1 MADTKEFLSSVYKG
15 IQPAVNECGFNPVIP
30 AGADK
35 TLAPVQEEN
44 GAYFIEYSGEGK
56 AFRVEFFNDRIYL
69 YGANKE
75 GKISKSDYTSLDE
88 SLLEIENANDKDI
101 RYVVNN
107 YSDTLVENF
116 GTKLV
121 KPVKSK
127 LPTPVS
133 KAQAKSGAVSYDPNT
148 LASRFTAIYP
158 ELRDEYKENCEKYG
172 RFLPE
177 DFFMNHGN
185 AKVLEVIKRN
195 DPTEMKRL
203 FKLFNEIYEDGTN
216 ETQSLICVTILGSL
230 ENNMEL
236 LANCTEYMSPD
247 LASPVINVNKYLA
260 SNAGKGARMKLEN
273 PPPYKP
279 KKQKKNVMSKLGM

>member
-1 MADTKEFLSSVYKG
+1 MAEIKEFLSSVHKG
-15 IQPAVNECGFNPVIP
+15 LQPAVNECGFTPVFP
-30 AGADK
+30 DGADK
-35 TLAPVQEEN
+35 SEAPVQTEN
-44 GAYFIEYSGEGK
+44 GAYFLEYKGDSK
-56 AFRVEFFNDRIYL
+56 AFRIEFFNDRIYL

-75 GKISKSDYTSLDE
+75 GKITKADYTSLDE
-88 SLLEIENANDKDI
+88 SLLEIANANDKDL
-101 RYVVNN
+101 RYVINN

-158 ELRDEYKENCEKYG
+158 ELREEYKQNCEKYG

-177 DFFMNHGN
+177 DFFLNHGN
-185 AKVLEVIKRN
+185 AKVLEVIRKN

-216 ETQSLICVTILGSL
+216 ETQSLICVTILGAL
-230 ENNMEL
+230 ENDMVL
-236 LANCTEYMSPD
+236 LANCTEYMSSD

-260 SNAGKGARMKLEN
+260 SGSGKGAKMKLEN
-273 PPPYKP
+273 PPAYKP
-279 KKQKKNVMSKLGM
+279 KKKKDSIISKIGM